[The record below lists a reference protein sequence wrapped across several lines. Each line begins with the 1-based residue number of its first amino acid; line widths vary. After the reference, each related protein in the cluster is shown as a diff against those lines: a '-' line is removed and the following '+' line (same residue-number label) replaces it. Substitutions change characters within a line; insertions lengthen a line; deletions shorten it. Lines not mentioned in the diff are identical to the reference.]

1 MMALSQRWPY
11 RSDSAT
17 TSWIIQMIGW
27 ALDTISQEL
36 VWALAVVGVI
46 AAIAVVSLFGRI
58 TSQEETALTS

>member
-46 AAIAVVSLFGRI
+46 AAIAVVSLLRK
-58 TSQEETALTS
+58 

>member
-27 ALDTISQEL
+27 APDTISQEL